1 MIALL
6 LAALP
11 FIIQAAPV
19 ISAVAGVAGLIADL
33 EAISTSPETPKLIS
47 EVEALFKKHG
57 ILPQQLSD
65 IIKSLKPDG
74 AGGWI
79 SESWA
84 KDKRHQL
91 NPDGT
96 FLEP

>member
-33 EAISTSPETPKLIS
+33 ETISTSPETPKLVS
-47 EVEALFKKHG
+47 DVEALFKKHG
-57 ILPQQLSD
+57 VDANFLASS
-65 IIKSLKPDG
+65 IKDLVPDSQ
-74 AGGWI
+74 GGWV
-79 SESWA
+79 SREWVA
-84 KDKRHQL
+84 NPRHRL
-91 NPDGT
+91 NADGNFT
-96 FLEP
+96 D